1 MDCANNSEVAIE
13 DDSDGE
19 NYERGNGY
27 DERDKHDDD
36 SDGENY
42 ESGNDYD
49 ERDKG
54 WNCVMCAF
62 VPTPQPEI
70 QRNVNS
76 KRRWLQK
83 HCKH

>member
-54 WNCVMCAF
+54 
-62 VPTPQPEI
+62 
-70 QRNVNS
+70 
-76 KRRWLQK
+76 
-83 HCKH
+83 